1 LKAQAKATDFFQPV
15 NEPIHELIVEG
26 RHVLRFG
33 SKRRAMQTICAD
45 LLDVQLPTYEFDYL
59 VRGRGA
65 DSATLRLKEIIETGG
80 YDYVVT
86 ADILNAYGSINKTK
100 LAALIPL
107 PAPVVNS
114 VLLVQDDVEV
124 WPAKQEV
131 TGEPDNLFPSK
142 LNSSQPT
149 PADTGARKGLPTGS
163 KTSTMILS
171 RSILCPLID
180 ASPYRDR
187 AVLHGDDVAI
197 AAKGEEEAKDTLHNL
212 RSIFENSPVGPL
224 TVGRHAIRHITER
237 INFAKYGLR
246 QDSYRPGSALEACP
260 SARSYDRFLARAEEK
275 YLDKRAST
283 PTRNA
288 GTVNAGAK
296 MHRLAGVKVRH
307 G

>member
-1 LKAQAKATDFFQPV
+1 
-15 NEPIHELIVEG
+15 
-26 RHVLRFG
+26 
-33 SKRRAMQTICAD
+33 M
-45 LLDVQLPTYEFDYL
+45 
-59 VRGRGA
+59 
-65 DSATLRLKEIIETGG
+65 
-80 YDYVVT
+80 
-86 ADILNAYGSINKTK
+86 
-100 LAALIPL
+100 
-107 PAPVVNS
+107 
-114 VLLVQDDVEV
+114 LLVQDDVEV

-288 GTVNAGAK
+288 GTPKGRVSTYRKRWPKAFPLWSPTKESLGLLWQSAFDARQNAER
-296 MHRLAGVKVRH
+296 RLTQGLVCQDQQQQ
-307 G
+307 GDDGDEGE